1 MDNAF
6 SLAVRK
12 RMSIRI
18 SKRHVTH
25 KVAEARAALA
35 ASGLTERISAPGL
48 EC

>member
-1 MDNAF
+1 MENAF
-6 SLAVRK
+6 YFAACK

-35 ASGLTERISAPGL
+35 ASGPTERISAPG
-48 EC
+48 